1 MGQWPKLARREK
13 LKGKKVLP
21 PTYLF
26 FAIVS
31 MTALHFLYP
40 VMKIVHWPWSVLGL
54 IPLACG
60 VVINVVADNAFRKV
74 KTAVRPFEESSTLVT
89 RVVGQ

>member
-1 MGQWPKLARREK
+1 M
-13 LKGKKVLP
+13 KGKKVLP

-74 KTAVRPFEESSTLVT
+74 KRPRRRCVLTVFMETPRIAQIS
-89 RVVGQ
+89 